1 MPAPARPR
9 GSPPPRR
16 APECRGNARD
26 GWSSRASE
34 CRGAAPDRRSSGASE
49 RRGERGQASVELV
62 ALLPCLAVVI
72 VALWQAVLVGW
83 AAWGAHAAA
92 RAAARADA
100 VNADAAVAARR
111 HLPAGL
117 ERGLRVVTDGPGEV
131 RVVVRIPSP
140 PPLPSPGHIGADG
153 RFEPQT

>member
-1 MPAPARPR
+1 MPTPARPR
-9 GSPPPRR
+9 GSPPPPRASERR
-16 APECRGNARD
+16 SDTPDR
-26 GWSSRASE
+26 WSRRASE
-34 CRGAAPDRRSSGASE
+34 C
-49 RRGERGQASVELV
+49 RGERGQASVELV
-62 ALLPCLAVVI
+62 ALLPCLAAVI
-72 VALWQAVLVGW
+72 VAVWQAMLVGW

-100 VNADAAVAARR
+100 VKGDAALAARR
-111 HLPAGL
+111 HLPAEL

>member
-1 MPAPARPR
+1 V
-9 GSPPPRR
+9 
-16 APECRGNARD
+16 
-26 GWSSRASE
+26 
-34 CRGAAPDRRSSGASE
+34 SG
-49 RRGERGQASVELV
+49 RHGERGQATVELV
-62 ALLPCLAVVI
+62 ALLPCLAAVV
-72 VALWQAVLVGW
+72 VAVWQAVLFGW

-100 VNADAAVAARR
+100 VRGDATLAARR
-111 HLPAGL
+111 HLPAEL
-117 ERGLRVVTDGPGEV
+117 EHGLRVTTDGPGEV

>member
-1 MPAPARPR
+1 MPPAQTRPR
-9 GSPPPRR
+9 RS
-16 APECRGNARD
+16 
-26 GWSSRASE
+26 
-34 CRGAAPDRRSSGASE
+34 PDRLSSSCTAAG
-49 RRGERGQASVELV
+49 RGERGQATVELV
-62 ALLPCLAVVI
+62 ALLPCLAAVV
-72 VALWQAVLVGW
+72 VAVWQAVLVGW

-100 VNADAAVAARR
+100 VKGDAALAARR
-111 HLPAGL
+111 HLPAEL
-117 ERGLRVVTDGPGEV
+117 EPGLRVTSDGPGEV

>member
-1 MPAPARPR
+1 V
-9 GSPPPRR
+9 
-16 APECRGNARD
+16 
-26 GWSSRASE
+26 
-34 CRGAAPDRRSSGASE
+34 SG
-49 RRGERGQASVELV
+49 RHGERGQATVELV
-62 ALLPCLAVVI
+62 ALLPCLAAVV
-72 VALWQAVLVGW
+72 VAVWQAVLFGW

-100 VNADAAVAARR
+100 VKGDATLAARR
-111 HLPAGL
+111 HLPAEL
-117 ERGLRVVTDGPGEV
+117 EHGLRVITDGPGEV